1 MPTPGLNDEG
11 YVIPSR
17 TVIYTAPVDTAPPA
31 AGSLDSPSAPWVIL
45 GHVGDET
52 GDGNASYTR
61 EGGDVTTKGSMTKQA
76 IRQLVDPVISGLDV
90 DITQWDRYALALY
103 HGTEGGTN
111 PTQMD
116 VEGAS
121 DGVATEKAM
130 LVVWEDGA
138 KRVGLYA
145 PRGSWTGRDN
155 IDTASIEDAVAIPL
169 HVGFLDSE
177 TLTGPTSKPLRFRWI
192 SPTLLALS

>member
-1 MPTPGLNDEG
+1 MPGLNDDA
-11 YVIPSR
+11 YTIVSR
-17 TVIYTAPVDTAPPA
+17 TVIYTATVDTVAPDA
-31 AGSLDSPSAPWVIL
+31 NSLDSPGGSWTIL

-61 EGGDVTTKGSMTKQA
+61 EGGDVTTKGSMTKKA
-76 IRQLVDPVISGLDV
+76 IRQVVDPVVSGLDV
-90 DITQWDRYALALY
+90 DITQWDRAALALY
-103 HGTEGGTN
+103 HGTNAGSN
-111 PTQMD
+111 PTVLQ

-121 DGVATEKAM
+121 DGLATEKAM
-130 LVVWEDGA
+130 LVVWEDGT
-138 KRVGLYA
+138 KRVALYA

-177 TLTGPTSKPLRFRWI
+177 TLTGPNSKPLRFSWI
-192 SPTLLALS
+192 SPTQLTIS